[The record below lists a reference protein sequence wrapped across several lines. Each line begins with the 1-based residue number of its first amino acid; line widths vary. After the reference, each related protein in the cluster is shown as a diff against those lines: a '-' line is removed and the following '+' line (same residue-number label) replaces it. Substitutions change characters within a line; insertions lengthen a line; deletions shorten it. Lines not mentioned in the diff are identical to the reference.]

1 MIIVLSGF
9 NGIEEL
15 VEKLYSS
22 FDADIRITRT
32 EGKTFDFHEI
42 SKEDVLK
49 IEGVDA
55 ITEVVEE
62 ITMIKHEDRW
72 ITATSIER

>member
-1 MIIVLSGF
+1 MVIVLSGF

-22 FDADIRITRT
+22 FDADIRITKT

-42 SKEDVLK
+42 SKEDK
-49 IEGVDA
+49 
-55 ITEVVEE
+55 
-62 ITMIKHEDRW
+62 
-72 ITATSIER
+72 

>member
-1 MIIVLSGF
+1 MVIVLSGF

-22 FDADIRITRT
+22 FDADIRITKA

-42 SKEDVLK
+42 SKEDILK
-49 IEGVDA
+49 IDGVNA
-55 ITEVVEE
+55 ITEVIEE
-62 ITMIKHEDRW
+62 ITMIKHED
-72 ITATSIER
+72 TV

>member
-1 MIIVLSGF
+1 MVIVLSGF

-22 FDADIRITRT
+22 FDADIRITKT

-42 SKEDVLK
+42 SKKEILNL
-49 IEGVDA
+49 EGVNA
-55 ITEVVEE
+55 ITEVIEE

-72 ITATSIER
+72 ITATMK